1 MRIEVYRGAGDA
13 VGDDVT
19 EPMLGT
25 LPALLER
32 GRNELDELAHQKNSV
47 DLDIVPKSGIRL
59 GQLAKVADN
68 ISAGWIGKV
77 TGIGISYS
85 DAKLSMRINAE
96 RPL

>member
-13 VGDDVT
+13 VGDDVN
-19 EPMLGT
+19 EPTLGT

-47 DLDIVPKSGIRL
+47 DLAVVPRL
-59 GQLAKVADN
+59 GVRLGRLAKVTDD
-68 ISAGWIGKV
+68 ISSGWIGKV
-77 TGIGISYS
+77 TGISIGYS
-85 DAKLSMRINAE
+85 AAGLSMRINVE